1 MQFVDFE
8 IEGSFNCQYDYLEV
22 RDGDSENSTL
32 VGKYCGDPNV
42 TPEPVYS
49 SLNYLWMRFKTD
61 GSVSNRGFSIN
72 YTTTDAHCGGIIR
85 DQSSGMI
92 EVRMRKIGGKL
103 IFKKFRNVEISSKR
117 FFSESSGY

>member
-1 MQFVDFE
+1 MY
-8 IEGSFNCQYDYLEV
+8 NCRYDYLEV
-22 RDGDSENSTL
+22 RDGDNENSTL
-32 VGKYCGDPNV
+32 VGKYCGDPSL

-72 YTTTDAHCGGIIR
+72 YTTTDAHCGGILR

-92 EVRMRKIGGKL
+92 EVRTKLHTKLRGKL
-103 IFKKFRNVEISSKR
+103 IFKKWQILYQNVTMIFVISILK
-117 FFSESSGY
+117 